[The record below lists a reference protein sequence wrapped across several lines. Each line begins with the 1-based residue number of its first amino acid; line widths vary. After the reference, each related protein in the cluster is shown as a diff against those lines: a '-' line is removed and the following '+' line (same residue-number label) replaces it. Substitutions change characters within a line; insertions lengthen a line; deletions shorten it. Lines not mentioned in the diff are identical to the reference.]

1 MCPPLPGK
9 VIMLY
14 FYTSSETLS
23 PRFSL
28 APVHRGQAFCVS
40 RRILQEVEMID
51 QRLNE
56 GRGIGLRNQ
65 VLPMV
70 EKEEKGV
77 IITTTRCYKRGV
89 SNHSVRR

>member
-1 MCPPLPGK
+1 
-9 VIMLY
+9 
-14 FYTSSETLS
+14 
-23 PRFSL
+23 
-28 APVHRGQAFCVS
+28 
-40 RRILQEVEMID
+40 MID